1 MGCPNVETINAHQPN
16 ISADFLY
23 QKHKLVLGKDITKL
37 VILIP
42 NEAHHGPHEDKEGRF
57 IEQPFLPASAV
68 VNVGTKV
75 LWFNG
80 DIGYKHTIIINKTGL
95 QGSSLESMTNA
106 FPNHEGSN
114 SVTFDSLGEFEYSE
128 AKKFKNKFMMR
139 GKITVIKQTHSVN
152 SATPIDTVGVLMVPA
167 EDHNT
172 YFEALKKMSFIV
184 NSTHNFKNLS
194 SKKKKVGKEQAL
206 LIWGTFEMDISQ
218 VMDKLREI
226 SVRLPYS

>member
-1 MGCPNVETINAHQPN
+1 MKFFCKSRSSLRVLILGLVACCIISYMAIMGCPNVETINAHQPN
-16 ISADFLY
+16 IRADFLY

-106 FPNHEGSN
+106 FPNHVALIGIDAWRKPDLSH
-114 SVTFDSLGEFEYSE
+114 SE
-128 AKKFKNKFMMR
+128 K
-139 GKITVIKQTHSVN
+139 H
-152 SATPIDTVGVLMVPA
+152 
-167 EDHNT
+167 
-172 YFEALKKMSFIV
+172 
-184 NSTHNFKNLS
+184 
-194 SKKKKVGKEQAL
+194 
-206 LIWGTFEMDISQ
+206 
-218 VMDKLREI
+218 
-226 SVRLPYS
+226 